1 LRSNNGNGPLA
12 VDVTR
17 ERRRS
22 MTRLLGTA
30 AAIAILG
37 AGLSGAALAQIQTYQ
52 PNPYPQTFAPRA
64 MPQQRYP
71 TYPEGPSAYSAIG
84 SSQPQYGT
92 SSYQYPP
99 GQYPPGQYPPGPGGQ
114 WQQSYQRGARPEI
127 SGSVTVPPGVATSS
141 GSTLPNPAYM
151 PSAAQY
157 GIDGGVTV
165 PYYSGR

>member
-1 LRSNNGNGPLA
+1 
-12 VDVTR
+12 
-17 ERRRS
+17 

-30 AAIAILG
+30 AAIATLG
-37 AGLSGAALAQIQTYQ
+37 VGLSGAALAQIQTYQ
-52 PNPYPQTFAPRA
+52 PNPYPQTFPPRA

-71 TYPEGPSAYSAIG
+71 TYPEGPSAYSASG

-92 SSYQYPP
+92 SSY
-99 GQYPPGQYPPGPGGQ
+99 QYPPGPGGQ

-127 SGSVTVPPGVATSS
+127 SGSVTVPPDVATSS

-157 GIDGGVTV
+157 GTDGGVTV